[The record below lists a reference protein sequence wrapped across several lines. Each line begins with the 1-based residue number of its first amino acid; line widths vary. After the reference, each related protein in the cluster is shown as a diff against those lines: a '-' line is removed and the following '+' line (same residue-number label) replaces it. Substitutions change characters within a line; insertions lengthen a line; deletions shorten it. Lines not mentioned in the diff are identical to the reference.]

1 MKKTTLGIIVLTV
14 ALFSIFS
21 FTIPDGW
28 FVTGNKYRSY
38 DIGTAVSEGKDGK
51 NCATI
56 QSKEK
61 RIRGFASLMQTASAT
76 KFLGKR
82 LKMSGYLKVQD
93 VKKYAGFW
101 LRLDSYNEKHKY
113 KMLGF
118 DNMSNRK
125 INGNIGW
132 TKYEIVLDV
141 PVETT
146 KIAYGALLFG
156 TGKIWFDDIT
166 FEIVDETVPTTNQ
179 MK

>member
-1 MKKTTLGIIVLTV
+1 
-14 ALFSIFS
+14 
-21 FTIPDGW
+21 
-28 FVTGNKYRSY
+28 
-38 DIGTAVSEGKDGK
+38 
-51 NCATI
+51 
-56 QSKEK
+56 
-61 RIRGFASLMQTASAT
+61 
-76 KFLGKR
+76 
-82 LKMSGYLKVQD
+82 MSGYLKVQD

-101 LRLDSYNEKHKY
+101 LRLDSYNEKSKY

-125 INGNIGW
+125 IKGNIGW
-132 TKYEIVLDV
+132 NKYDIVLDV
-141 PVETT
+141 PSETT

>member
-1 MKKTTLGIIVLTV
+1 MKKTTLGIIVLTI
-14 ALFSIFS
+14 ALFSTFS

-28 FVTGNKYRSY
+28 FVAGNKYKSY
-38 DIGTAVSEGKDGK
+38 EIGTALAEGKDGK

-61 RIRGFASLMQTASAT
+61 KIRGFATLMQTATAS
-76 KFLGKR
+76 KFHGKR

-93 VKKYAGFW
+93 VKKFAGFW
-101 LRLDSYNEKHKY
+101 LRLDSRGENNKY

-125 INGNIGW
+125 IKGNIDW

-141 PVETT
+141 PTETVS
-146 KIAYGALLFG
+146 IAYGALLAG

>member
-1 MKKTTLGIIVLTV
+1 MKKTALGIILLTV
-14 ALFSIFS
+14 ALFSVFS

-28 FVTGNKYRSY
+28 FVTGNKYRLY
-38 DIGTAVSEGKDGK
+38 DIGTAVAEGKDGK

-61 RIRGFASLMQTASAT
+61 KIRGFATLMQTASAT
-76 KFLGKR
+76 KYLGKR

-101 LRLDSYNEKHKY
+101 LRLDSYNEKSKY

-141 PVETT
+141 PAETS
-146 KIAYGALLFG
+146 KIAYGALLAG

>member
-1 MKKTTLGIIVLTV
+1 MKKTTVGIIVLTV

-21 FTIPDGW
+21 FTIPEGW
-28 FVTGNKYRSY
+28 FVAGSKSQSY
-38 DIGTAVSEGKDGK
+38 EIGTALAEGKDGK

-61 RIRGFASLMQTASAT
+61 KIRGFATLMQTATPS
-76 KFLGKR
+76 KFHGKR

-93 VKKYAGFW
+93 VKKFAGFW
-101 LRLDSYNEKHKY
+101 LRLDSRGENNKY

-125 INGNIGW
+125 INGNIDW

-141 PVETT
+141 PTETVS
-146 KIAYGALLFG
+146 IAYGALLAG